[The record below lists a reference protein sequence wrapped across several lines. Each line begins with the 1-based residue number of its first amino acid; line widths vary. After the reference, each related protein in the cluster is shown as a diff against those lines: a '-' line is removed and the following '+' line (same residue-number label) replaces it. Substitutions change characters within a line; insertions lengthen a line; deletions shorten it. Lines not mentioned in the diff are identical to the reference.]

1 MAENVEILGIAEQS
15 LISKTITE
23 LVAAA
28 LKEKASKI
36 NPKWQYLD
44 NAPSVGIYT
53 MQGAVYLEKCIDESF
68 RAQYPF
74 MLRYAVN
81 ATTNGTRI
89 NAQEELDAIG
99 EWLEEATYPALTDK
113 RVIERIERTATSFLY
128 HREPN
133 GAEIYQCNLNLI
145 YRKRGMFD
153 DE

>member
-15 LISKTITE
+15 LISKTIME

-28 LKEKASKI
+28 LKEKNSKI
-36 NPKWQYLD
+36 KPKWQYLD
-44 NAPSVGIYT
+44 NAPSIGIYT

-74 MLRYAVN
+74 MLRYAVKV
-81 ATTNGTRI
+81 TTSGTRI

-99 EWLEEATYPALTDK
+99 EWLETATYPALTDK
-113 RVIERIERTATSFLY
+113 RVIESIERTATSYLY
-128 HREPN
+128 HREPD
-133 GAEIYQCNLNLI
+133 GTEIYQCNLNLI

-153 DE
+153 EE